1 MNEKENLDE
10 EQDENELETSD
21 DADETSAPGAHK
33 PEKASPAARKL
44 EPLVLAH
51 LSRPNYQPV
60 KPRVI
65 AKQMK
70 LPSEQHRALK
80 LAIKRLVQQG
90 KAAYGSGH
98 LVKAVSA
105 SKQKTVVTKQRGRE
119 TGDREQQTTGGRMH
133 SKRHA
138 LETIPRVDEVAEVNE
153 PAPKKHSSAPNKK
166 MSSASA

>member
-1 MNEKENLDE
+1 MRQYSYVMNEKDNLDE
-10 EQDENELETSD
+10 EQTENELETSD
-21 DADETSAPGAHK
+21 DADEISAPGSER

-70 LPSEQHRALK
+70 LAEEQHRALK

-90 KAAYGSGH
+90 KAIYGNGH
-98 LVKAVSA
+98 LVRP
-105 SKQKTVVTKQRGRE
+105 VTAARGQESGVRSQE
-119 TGDREQQTTGGRMH
+119 SEGERG
-133 SKRHA
+133 A
-138 LETIPRVDEVAEVNE
+138 
-153 PAPKKHSSAPNKK
+153 SAP
-166 MSSASA
+166 

>member
-1 MNEKENLDE
+1 MNEKDNLDE

-21 DADETSAPGAHK
+21 DADENSAAGSER

-70 LPSEQHRALK
+70 LAEEQHRALK

-90 KAAYGSGH
+90 KAIYGNGH
-98 LVKAVSA
+98 LVRPVIAGKQMAVGSRKEQA
-105 SKQKTVVTKQRGRE
+105 S
-119 TGDREQQTTGGRMH
+119 GGRQ
-133 SKRHA
+133 SPD
-138 LETIPRVDEVAEVNE
+138 T
-153 PAPKKHSSAPNKK
+153 
-166 MSSASA
+166 